1 MNPELVEFSGFLPA
15 DRPGFDRLAVLT
27 WRTADMDAPRKLYA
41 GQAGGLVFTL
51 ACSGPVDIDRAL
63 ALFQEVSS

>member
-1 MNPELVEFSGFLPA
+1 
-15 DRPGFDRLAVLT
+15 
-27 WRTADMDAPRKLYA
+27 MDAPRKLYA

-51 ACSGPVDIDRAL
+51 ACSGPADIDRAL